1 MHACMHAYV
10 ERTYVCMYVYACM
23 HVLHIRMYVCMSV
36 RMYACM
42 DGWMD
47 GRVCV
52 CACLNRPT
60 ARWTDDYVCTY
71 VSMPIVFVCIYIFMC
86 VCVHRGIDNCECVSV
101 WCLCLAQVHPKVY
114 VGITV

>member
-86 VCVHRGIDNCECVSV
+86 VC
-101 WCLCLAQVHPKVY
+101 
-114 VGITV
+114 T